1 MPNKMKISVSKLQ
14 KIILYFMIFYVFDKN
29 LFDLVTFGVSK
40 IAYYAIVFV
49 GAILCLIKLSL
60 NSKYRKIVASFILY
74 VAVIIANGLL
84 YADAEHMSVG
94 IIEYITYPLAFF
106 ALLYYFNS
114 VNDYYKLFLRII
126 YWSGFTSI
134 LAVIEYLT
142 RKSLLTQTASSMY
155 TYYNGLSSFRAVVFV
170 GSPMMLG
177 ILLAVSLI
185 VAVYFLNVFKNKK
198 LCKIVVLDLMGL
210 MATGSRGP
218 LLFCVVGIAVM
229 YIYFFKQRIV
239 GKSTFIKIFFL
250 VMVAL
255 LFTLGLIVNPDFSI
269 GIPAVDTLISR
280 FSSVFNTKEYG
291 NAERLT
297 LWTYYLNKFSKRP
310 IMGYGIATTS
320 AAISTNAYA
329 KYNNIVTES
338 GVIARLVETGL
349 MGTLTY
355 YGFMFVVLKCSIQ
368 GSLKMRY
375 KGTYRNTAIFVVG
388 VIVLILLEDII
399 LQISLDLFCTFAVW
413 MILAFSLSMRMKS
426 ERTTLS

>member
-1 MPNKMKISVSKLQ
+1 MKISVSKLQ

-329 KYNNIVTES
+329 TYNNIVTES